1 MSDTKV
7 RRVRKTWRGPDYG
20 VLSIREDPNGTHM
33 LVPVEV
39 WERVVQA
46 LESIVGDT
54 SPHEFEL
61 RGRYGYPRLIKHAN
75 RALAEIGGEDE

>member
-1 MSDTKV
+1 MTDIKA
-7 RRVRKTWRGPDYG
+7 RRVS
-20 VLSIREDPNGTHM
+20 LSEYHSDWWVERVDGTHA
-33 LVPVEV
+33 LVPWEV

-75 RALAEIGGEDE
+75 RALAEIGGE